1 MPDVIRENGIYYLE
15 LEGTPYEMGR
25 QHGQALAEEIGGSI
39 AEYKANVAK
48 TFGQENS
55 AKIIDWAL
63 NQANF
68 RNEVEKYTPH
78 VMDEMQ
84 GLADGAGVP
93 FEDMLLH
100 QMFEEVYE
108 AAPLKVGLDLAEAFL
123 GHGCTSF
130 ACVSNGRRFNG
141 QNMDYSPNL
150 DGKQAV
156 FRYKTPDKQMLMY
169 GFIGQVGGIGANSKG
184 LSLFV
189 TTLPQGNKREA
200 DGLGST
206 FLLRLLLEQDSVD
219 AAVKALDDLPRFGT
233 LSYALSDFD
242 TSVIVEASADEMAVM
257 EPTADKPYLAHTN
270 HLLEIKTRNDLPPF
284 FEDGEAVWGTPM
296 QSPERLKVA
305 EEFLESHREGLVAE
319 DFLDLFTSPPV
330 NITVEAFMTLQSS
343 LAVYEGDSLTLY
355 VSAGTDPSRGWNKYT
370 F

>member
-1 MPDVIRENGIYYLE
+1 MPNVTRENGIYYLE
-15 LEGTPYEMGR
+15 LEGTPYAMGQ
-25 QHGQALAEEIGGSI
+25 QHGQALAGEIRSSI
-39 AEYKANVAK
+39 AEYKANVIN
-48 TFGQENS
+48 TFGADNAS
-55 AKIIDWAL
+55 KIIDWAL

-68 RNEVEKYTPH
+68 RNDIEKYAPH

-93 FEDMLLH
+93 FEDILLH

-108 AAPLKVGLDLAEAFL
+108 AAPLKVGVDLGEAFL

-156 FRYKTPDKQMLMY
+156 FRYNMPDRQVLMY
-169 GFIGQVGGIGANSKG
+169 GFIGQVGGIGANSNG

-189 TTLPQGNKREA
+189 TTLPQGNKREE

-206 FLLRLLLEQDSVD
+206 FLLRLLLEQGSVEK
-219 AAVKALDDLPRFGT
+219 AVKALRDVPRFGA

-242 TSVIVEASADEMAVM
+242 KSLIVEASADEMVVM
-257 EPTADKPYLAHTN
+257 EPTQDKPYLAHTN

-284 FEDGEAVWGTPM
+284 FENGEPVWGTPM
-296 QSPERLKVA
+296 QSPERLKYA
-305 EEFLESHREGLVAE
+305 EEFLGSHRQGLVAE
-319 DFLDLFTSPPV
+319 DFLELFTNPPV
-330 NITVEAFMTLQSS
+330 NLTVEAFMTLQSG
-343 LAVYEGDSLTLY
+343 LAVYEGDTLTLY
-355 VSAGTDPSRGWNKYT
+355 VSAGTDPNRGWNEYT